1 MKTKSVKKPSYV
13 KEASKPSM
21 KKGGC
26 LSCGG
31 KIKKK

>member
-13 KEASKPSM
+13 KGASKPSM

-26 LSCGG
+26 LKCGG
-31 KIKKK
+31 SVKKK